1 MSGSRARWRVVV
13 PLVAMTA
20 GVLFGVSSSTSQGGD
35 LRPAVSNMA
44 DVVRDA
50 SKRVD
55 RQQRTVKG
63 LRGEIQQL
71 TDAHPETARL
81 TALTKQAS
89 SLAPAAGLRPMR
101 GKALRVTLTD
111 STRDVSS
118 LPQGGT
124 TDWLVV
130 HQQDVQG
137 VVNALWRGGAKA
149 MMLMD
154 QRVISTSAVR
164 CVGNT
169 LILQGRVYS
178 PPFTITAIGDTGA
191 LRKAL
196 DRDPTVKNYRAYVDI
211 AGLGY
216 KVQELDGKFPAYGGS
231 WNLRH
236 AKPLGSQS

>member
-1 MSGSRARWRVVV
+1 MSKPHWRAVV
-13 PLVAMTA
+13 PVVAMGG
-20 GVLFGVSSSTSQGGD
+20 GVLFGVSASSSQGGE
-35 LRPAVSNMA
+35 LRPTSSNLA
-44 DVVRDA
+44 GVVQDA

-55 RQQRTVKG
+55 RQQRGVNG

-71 TDAHPETARL
+71 TAQHPSNSRL
-81 TALTKQAS
+81 SALTKQS
-89 SLAPAAGLRPMR
+89 KSLAPAAGLRPVK

-118 LPQGGT
+118 LPQDGT

-137 VVNALWRGGAKA
+137 VVNALWRGGATA

-178 PPFTITAIGDTGA
+178 PPFTITAIGPTKA
-191 LRKAL
+191 LRQAL
-196 DRDPTVKNYRAYVDI
+196 NRDPAVKNYRAYVDL

-216 KVQELDGKFPAYGGS
+216 KVEELDGKFPAYGGS
-231 WNLRH
+231 LTLRH
-236 AKPLGSQS
+236 AKPLKATS

>member
-1 MSGSRARWRVVV
+1 MGRPQWRVVV
-13 PLVAMTA
+13 PLVAMSA
-20 GVLFGVSSSTSQGGD
+20 GTLFGVSASTSQGDD
-35 LRPAVSNMA
+35 LRPASSNLA
-44 DVVRDA
+44 DVVQDA

-55 RQQRTVKG
+55 RQQRGVQG
-63 LRGEIQQL
+63 LRSEIQ
-71 TDAHPETARL
+71 RL
-81 TALTKQAS
+81 TAKQPATSRLGALTKQS
-89 SLAPAAGLRPMR
+89 RSLAPAAGLQSAKGR
-101 GKALRVTLTD
+101 AVRVTLSD

-118 LPQGGT
+118 LPKEGT

-137 VVNALWRGGAKA
+137 VVNALWRGGATA

-178 PPFTITAIGDTGA
+178 PPFTITAIGPTGG
-191 LRKAL
+191 LQEAL
-196 DRDPTVKNYRAYVDI
+196 DRDPTVKNYRAYVDL

-216 KVQELDGKFPAYGGS
+216 KVEEIDGKFPAYEGLLT
-231 WNLRH
+231 LRH
-236 AKPLGSQS
+236 AKPLAKSAS